1 VVSPTSSSTASN
13 GLVKGVV
20 FDFDGTLVDSYP
32 LIEQAF
38 AEVMRAHRLEET
50 ARELFRRSRGLPLP
64 EQMKRISPELW
75 EDLVHTYRTAD
86 AALGHAQVFPGIP
99 SLIRRFK
106 RTGLRLGVVSCK
118 RHLLV
123 DAELEATGLRSA
135 FDVVVG
141 FEDVTPTKPAP
152 DPLLHAIGRL
162 QLSLGNTLYVGDSMV
177 DLETGRAAQVRT
189 VLAAW
194 GLAPELR
201 DEFKDHPLWATRP
214 SDMLALVLP
223 VPPNG
228 NGHRRAA

>member
-1 VVSPTSSSTASN
+1 MVSPASSSGSN
-13 GLVKGVV
+13 RNVRGVV

-32 LIEQAF
+32 LIERAF
-38 AEVMRAHRLEET
+38 AEVMRAHRLDER
-50 ARELFRRSRGLPLP
+50 ARELFRQTRGLPLP

-75 EDLVHTYRTAD
+75 QDLVHTYRSAD

-99 SLIRRFK
+99 SLIRRL
-106 RTGLRLGVVSCK
+106 RRGGVRLGVVSCK

-135 FDVVVG
+135 FEVVVG

-162 QLSLGNTLYVGDSMV
+162 QLGRADTLYVGDTMV

-194 GLAPELR
+194 GLTEDWR
-201 DEFKDHPLWATRP
+201 DAFKDHPLWATRP

-223 VPPNG
+223 TPPNG
-228 NGHRRAA
+228 NGHKRPA